1 MSPSDVV
8 GVLRAVDAEIAAGMA
23 VAGFISYEAAAGI
36 DAAFCVYEAGAFPLV
51 WFGVYRE
58 PQMLAE
64 LPEVP
69 DNVVVSES
77 VASVDAAD
85 YADSIERIKSYIA
98 AGDTYQVNYTIRL
111 RHAFSGDAYAFFRRL
126 YYAQET
132 DYAAYVDIGD
142 YAVCSVSPELFFEL
156 RGSDIRMKPMK
167 GTARRGL
174 TLEDD
179 RRQAGMLRECGKNRA
194 ENVMIVDMVRNDLGR
209 IAEPGSVRVAS
220 LFDVE
225 RYPAV
230 WQMVSTVEAR
240 TSAGLSELMGALFPC
255 ASITGAPKVRTME
268 IIRELESSPRG
279 IYTGAIGYWLP
290 ERQACFNVAIRTAVV
305 DRKSAGME
313 YGVGGGIVWDS
324 VEEHEFD
331 ECLAKAEV
339 LRSRPYVFELLE
351 TLLWRPRQ
359 GFELLERHLERMSK
373 SAEYFGYVFERDDI
387 VEMLDKAVALESEAL
402 RVRVLLARDGAARVE
417 SYPLDMRDD
426 GRVRCVALMP
436 DSVRSDDVFLYHKTT
451 RREVYRT
458 AAEAFPDADDVLLMN
473 ERGEVTESTV
483 ANLIVETGG
492 VSYTPPLS
500 SGLLP
505 GTMRAELLERG
516 EISERVIMPDDLA
529 AADALWLINSVR
541 GRMRVYLSEIP
552 DAKNCR

>member
-1 MSPSDVV
+1 V

-77 VASVDAAD
+77 GASVDAAD

-98 AGDTYQVNYTIRL
+98 AGDTYEVNYTFRQ
-111 RHAFSGDAYAFFRRL
+111 RHAFSGDAFAFFRRL

-167 GTARRGL
+167 GTARREL

-179 RRQAGMLRECGKNRA
+179 HKQAGLLRECGKNRA

-209 IAEPGSVRVAS
+209 IAEPGSVRAAS

-240 TSAGLSELMGALFPC
+240 TGAGLSELMGALFPC

-331 ECLAKAEV
+331 E
-339 LRSRPYVFELLE
+339 
-351 TLLWRPRQ
+351 
-359 GFELLERHLERMSK
+359 
-373 SAEYFGYVFERDDI
+373 
-387 VEMLDKAVALESEAL
+387 
-402 RVRVLLARDGAARVE
+402 
-417 SYPLDMRDD
+417 
-426 GRVRCVALMP
+426 
-436 DSVRSDDVFLYHKTT
+436 
-451 RREVYRT
+451 
-458 AAEAFPDADDVLLMN
+458 
-473 ERGEVTESTV
+473 
-483 ANLIVETGG
+483 
-492 VSYTPPLS
+492 
-500 SGLLP
+500 
-505 GTMRAELLERG
+505 
-516 EISERVIMPDDLA
+516 
-529 AADALWLINSVR
+529 
-541 GRMRVYLSEIP
+541 
-552 DAKNCR
+552 